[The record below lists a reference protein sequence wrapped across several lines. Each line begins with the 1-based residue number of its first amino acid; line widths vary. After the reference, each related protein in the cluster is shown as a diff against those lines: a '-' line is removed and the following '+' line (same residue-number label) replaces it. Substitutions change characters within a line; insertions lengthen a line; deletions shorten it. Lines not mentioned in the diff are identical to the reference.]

1 MTHTRTATLMAVT
14 LVTVSACSSAS
25 GGDSTPSTADAQAVT
40 SSTAE
45 PSEPAV
51 SLPVAEVFAEPAWGI
66 TLGLQEAPWTP
77 VVTAERVVVLD
88 GTQVRAL
95 DAEGQEAWSEGWE
108 AFTADERNPG
118 SPYPLLR
125 QVAPEVVAVVD
136 GGRSDGEGLDADTQE
151 VRVTLLD
158 ITSGTVIEEVSVE
171 GGERFLP
178 KIGES
183 GLGFLVRT
191 DAGEREAVAVTASG
205 EVEALPATD
214 DLVGVVT
221 VGDHAFTLSGGT
233 EEAPE
238 RFAGESYDSEDLAPG
253 PEFEIGA
260 MEASNAE
267 DLLLVRFAVPYG
279 EGVLQVL
286 DVETGEVLSNPE
298 CDPPTPTQF
307 VTSPGREWGVL
318 DSMRID
324 ANGEVECVGGGE
336 GERRVILHAITDS
349 GRAFGVAHQGANETR
364 FVDLPPSGE
373 PVVSDLA
380 EGARLPIG
388 VMDGDIAIHW
398 DPEDA
403 ILTANQI
410 KE

>member
-1 MTHTRTATLMAVT
+1 M
-14 LVTVSACSSAS
+14 
-25 GGDSTPSTADAQAVT
+25 
-40 SSTAE
+40 
-45 PSEPAV
+45 
-51 SLPVAEVFAEPAWGI
+51 
-66 TLGLQEAPWTP
+66 
-77 VVTAERVVVLD
+77 
-88 GTQVRAL
+88 
-95 DAEGQEAWSEGWE
+95 
-108 AFTADERNPG
+108 
-118 SPYPLLR
+118 
-125 QVAPEVVAVVD
+125 
-136 GGRSDGEGLDADTQE
+136 
-151 VRVTLLD
+151 
-158 ITSGTVIEEVSVE
+158 
-171 GGERFLP
+171 
-178 KIGES
+178 
-183 GLGFLVRT
+183 
-191 DAGEREAVAVTASG
+191 
-205 EVEALPATD
+205 
-214 DLVGVVT
+214 
-221 VGDHAFTLSGGT
+221 
-233 EEAPE
+233 
-238 RFAGESYDSEDLAPG
+238 
-253 PEFEIGA
+253 
-260 MEASNAE
+260 
-267 DLLLVRFAVPYG
+267 RFAVPYG
-279 EGVLQVL
+279 KGVLQVL

>member
-1 MTHTRTATLMAVT
+1 M
-14 LVTVSACSSAS
+14 
-25 GGDSTPSTADAQAVT
+25 
-40 SSTAE
+40 
-45 PSEPAV
+45 
-51 SLPVAEVFAEPAWGI
+51 
-66 TLGLQEAPWTP
+66 P
-77 VVTAERVVVLD
+77 VVTAERIVVLD

-95 DAEGQEAWSEGWE
+95 DTEGQESWSQGWE
-108 AFTADERNPG
+108 AFTADERGPG

-125 QVAPEVVAVVD
+125 QVSPEVVAVVD

-158 ITSGTVIEEVSVE
+158 IASGAVIEEVSVE

-178 KIGES
+178 EIGES

-191 DAGEREAVAVTASG
+191 DSGEREAVAVTPTG
-205 EVEALPATD
+205 EVETLTATD

-221 VGDHAFTLSGGT
+221 VGDQAFTLSGGS

-238 RFAGESYDSEDLAPG
+238 RFAGASFTSEDLAPG

-260 MEASNAE
+260 IEASNAE
-267 DLLLVRFAVPYG
+267 DRLLVRFAVPYG
-279 EGVLQVL
+279 EGMLQVL
-286 DVETGEVLSNPE
+286 DAESGEVLSEPE
-298 CDPPTPTQF
+298 CDPPTATLS
-307 VTSPGREWGVL
+307 VTSPDREWGVL
-318 DSMRID
+318 ESMRIN

-336 GERRVILHAITDS
+336 GERRVVLHAITDS

-364 FVDLPPSGE
+364 FVDLAPSGE

-388 VMDGDIAIHW
+388 VMDGGLAIHW
-398 DPEDA
+398 DPADA

-410 KE
+410 EE